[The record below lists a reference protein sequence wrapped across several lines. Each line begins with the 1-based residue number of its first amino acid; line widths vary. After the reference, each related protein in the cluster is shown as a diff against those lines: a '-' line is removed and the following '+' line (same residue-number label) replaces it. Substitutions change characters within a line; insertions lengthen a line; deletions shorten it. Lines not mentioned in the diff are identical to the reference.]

1 MLKCS
6 TFATE
11 ILNATKMK
19 KRNVLF
25 TVMFILLQVAVFA
38 QGRTIKGTVK
48 DSKTNETLPGVTVLV
63 VGTTT
68 ATTTNEKGQFSINV
82 EGEGKKLILSSVGY
96 ITQTVDA
103 NKDVIDVAFV
113 ANTTLLKETVVT
125 ALGVSKEKKS
135 LGYSVSEV
143 SGDDMRK
150 SGEGNVIEALAA
162 KAPGV
167 EVVGSGGTPGAS
179 TKITLRGP
187 TSFSGSN
194 QPIVVIDGVIMDN
207 STNTPTAGDAPFNM
221 NLAGINESNRAIDI
235 NPDDIESVTILK
247 GPAAAALY
255 GSQAGNGAIVYTT
268 KRGKAGKNFGA
279 SFSTS
284 VGIDKVSQL
293 PKLQT
298 TYAQGKLNSSGNP
311 VYSTS
316 TPNSWGPAIST
327 LPGMAA
333 HDLYKDF
340 FKTGYTYNNNVA
352 IFGGNEN
359 SSIRLSIGNTNQTGI
374 VPNTDLKRTSVRLTA
389 DNKINDKL
397 SAGGTVDYV
406 NTAGTRTQNG
416 SNLAGTML
424 TLTRTPAEFD
434 IKNYQNPDGTQ
445 RQYYGVYDNPLFSAY
460 KNPYTDQTNRMIGNV
475 FLDYKPW
482 EFLTV
487 TWKVGNDMYHTNTQQ
502 VYAIS
507 SMGDDNTTGLGQ
519 INKSSLI
526 SRTINSDLLIKFSKQ
541 VSKLIGVDALLGYN
555 FRYDESHFM
564 FARGRSLSIPD
575 YYNLNN
581 ASELY
586 SSNSDYYQKSNA
598 VFLDATV
605 NYKRALYLNLTG
617 RNEWNT
623 AFGKNGKSFFYPK
636 ADLSWVFT
644 ESFKLPKWFSFGKV
658 RAAYANGGTGPVS
671 YSDKTYYTVPIYTDG
686 YTNGNTLPYLGQ
698 SGYGIS
704 TGLGNP
710 SIKPERVI
718 DKEAGI
724 NLSFLNN
731 RVTVDFTYYNEE
743 SKDLL
748 IYQPVAASSGY
759 TSRYVNAGS
768 MTNKG
773 IELAL
778 GGDPIKTKNFDW
790 NITVGWSQNKNK
802 VTALTNGVTQF
813 QPEIGFGGL
822 NNFAIVGQPYG
833 VFYGSTWKRDGS
845 GNLLLDASGLPQVSS
860 AASVVGNP
868 YPKWLMNINNTL
880 TYKGITFSFLWDIRQ
895 GGDIWNGTEQ
905 SLNTKGKSAATADR
919 NQTFDVSGVYDVGTP
934 NAGQAHTTHMPGY
947 DGSGADYFTYYKGQN
962 GADESAIQDGS
973 WIRLRSVGL
982 SYRLDLTKGEKKFV
996 FKYVEL
1002 GLSARNLWLKTK
1014 YTGVDPETSLT
1025 GAGSNIKGFDYFN
1038 NPGTKSYFIN
1048 LKFGI

>member
-1 MLKCS
+1 
-6 TFATE
+6 
-11 ILNATKMK
+11 MK
-19 KRNVLF
+19 KNYVFIIMLF
-25 TVMFILLQVAVFA
+25 LLQSAVFG
-38 QGRTIKGTVK
+38 QTKVVKGIIK
-48 DSKTNETLPGVTVLV
+48 DSKTNETIPGVTVLV
-63 VGTTT
+63 EGTTN
-68 ATTTNEKGQFSINV
+68 ATVTDVTGMFTITV
-82 EGEGKKLILSSVGY
+82 EGEGKKLLFSSVGY
-96 ITQTVDA
+96 VTQAVAADKDMITVSL
-103 NKDVIDVAFV
+103 VM
-113 ANTTLLKETVVT
+113 NTTMLKETVVT

-143 SGDDMRK
+143 SGDDVRK
-150 SGEGNVIEALAA
+150 SGETNVIEGLAA

-207 STNTPTAGDAPFNM
+207 STNTPTAGDAPFNV
-221 NLAGINESNRAIDI
+221 NLAGINESNRGIDI
-235 NPDDIESVTILK
+235 NPDDIESVSILK

-268 KRGKAGKNFGA
+268 KRGKAGKNFGV
-279 SFSTS
+279 SFSTA
-284 VGIDKVSQL
+284 VAIDKVSQL
-293 PKLQT
+293 PALQT
-298 TYAQGKLNSSGNP
+298 TYAQGKLTASGP

-327 LPGMAA
+327 LPGKAA

-340 FKTGYTYNNNVA
+340 FKTGYTYTNNA
-352 IFGGNEN
+352 SIFGGNEN
-359 SSIRLSIGNTNQTGI
+359 SSIRLSLGNTSQTGI
-374 VPNTDLKRTSVRLTA
+374 VPNTKLSRTSIRLTA
-389 DNKINDKL
+389 DSKISDKI
-397 SAGGTVDYV
+397 STGGTVDYI
-406 NTAGTRTQNG
+406 NTGGNRTQNG

-434 IKNYQNPDGTQ
+434 ITNYQNADGTQ
-445 RQYYGVYDNPLFSAY
+445 RQYYGVYDNPLYSAY
-460 KNPYTDQTNRMIGNV
+460 KNTYTDQTNRMIGNV
-475 FLDYKPW
+475 FLNYKPL
-482 EFLTV
+482 EFLDV
-487 TWKVGNDMYHTNTQQ
+487 TWKVGTDLYHTATQQ

-507 SMGDDNTTGLGQ
+507 SMGDDNTTGMGQ
-519 INKSSLI
+519 INKSSLM
-526 SRTINSDLLIKFSKQ
+526 SRTINSDLLLKFSKQ
-541 VSKLIGVDALLGYN
+541 VSKDFGLDAMLGYN
-555 FRYDESHFM
+555 FHYIESQFQ
-564 FARGRSLSIPD
+564 FTRGRGLSIPE

-598 VFLDATV
+598 LFLDATV
-605 NYKRALYLNLTG
+605 NYKRWLYLNLTG
-617 RNEWNT
+617 RNEWNS

-644 ESFKLPKWFSFGKV
+644 ETFKLPKWLSFGKV

-671 YSDKTYYTVPIYTDG
+671 YSDRTYYYVPIYTDG

-698 SGYGIS
+698 SGYAIS
-704 TGLGNP
+704 PSLGNP
-710 SIKPERVI
+710 DIKPERVI
-718 DKEAGI
+718 DQEAGI

-731 RVTVDFTYYNEE
+731 RVTFDFTYYSQK

-748 IYQPVAASSGY
+748 MYQPVAASSGY
-759 TSRYVNAGS
+759 TARYVNAGS

-773 IELAL
+773 VELAI

-790 NITVGWSQNKNK
+790 NITLGWSQNKNN
-802 VTALTNGVTQF
+802 VTALTNGVTKF

-833 VFYGSTWKRDGS
+833 VFYGSTWKRN
-845 GNLLLDASGLPQVSS
+845 GNGDLLLDADGYPQLSS
-860 AASVVGNP
+860 EASVVGNP
-868 YPKWLMNINNTL
+868 YPKWLMNINNTF
-880 TYKGITFSFLWDIRQ
+880 TYKNLTFSFLWDIRH

-905 SLNTKGKSAATADR
+905 SLNTKGKSAASADR
-919 NQTFDVSGVYDVGTP
+919 NQTYDVAGVYDAGTP
-934 NAGQAHTTHMPGY
+934 SAGQAHTTKLSAY
-947 DGSGADYFTYYKGQN
+947 DYFTYYKGQN
-962 GADESAIQDGS
+962 GADESAVQDGS
-973 WIRLRSVGL
+973 WIRLRSVGI
-982 SYRLDLTKGEKKFV
+982 SYRLDLTKGGEKKML

-1002 GLSARNLWLKTK
+1002 GVSARNLYLKTK

-1038 NPGTKSYFIN
+1038 NPGTKSYFFN